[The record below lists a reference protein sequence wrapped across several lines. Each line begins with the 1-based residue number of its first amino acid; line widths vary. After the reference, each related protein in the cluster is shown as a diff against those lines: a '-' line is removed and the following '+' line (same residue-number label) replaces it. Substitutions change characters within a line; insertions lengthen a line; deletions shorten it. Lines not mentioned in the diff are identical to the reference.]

1 MQEKTGLFKLGFVK
15 NLKCDPKGNN
25 CESELSQLLG
35 REIRVGEINT
45 FIESDSCVIEY
56 LDKDMNVTQDKKSS
70 FKLRFKLPWKDVKG
84 NEVYGYF
91 IKCGSIFM
99 GVTWIAGLRNYG
111 YLDPSCWDKLKSI
124 CGIDITEK
132 NIGEYI
138 TSDMEYYNGAGY
150 TTYHGTPVTLEYA
163 KFIKF
168 GTSIPVGNDTL
179 EGWFTKNIRGRFEGI
194 SWGTETEFKSAQK
207 LRERFYMGHMV
218 FDSIDECNTFLDKLR
233 EATIPE
239 PWDYKIKKDDTFK
252 NPILKSYLEYE
263 LDRLF
268 YEHES
273 LRYPNRLIFNED
285 NDKVWFNTN
294 LINKFGRDLTI
305 VGTPI
310 EIFNKT
316 YISDLQIN
324 PSLSDKKDMKFD
336 TSRTPEPPAFF
347 KDLNEILFHCD
358 WEPDLDDM
366 IRLEHIIELRID
378 RFPPEYKGMAKD
390 TIAKLLIDAIAL
402 ARRIAQRNYKF
413 IVPMYYPTDKKIQL
427 LMPIYLGNAY
437 SSNPDI
443 ALVLNPDPKNK
454 VYVLE
459 TILSLDDAYQDAR
472 LIAKPE
478 ESWLHSVTK
487 SMEEKEN
494 SEEEKGK

>member
-1 MQEKTGLFKLGFVK
+1 MEQKYGLLKLGLVT
-15 NLKCDPKGNN
+15 NLKRNENGQNCVSFLSKLIGRDIKLTDINN
-25 CESELSQLLG
+25 F
-35 REIRVGEINT
+35 V
-45 FIESDSCVIEY
+45 ESDDFNLEFIDDDRNITE
-56 LDKDMNVTQDKKSS
+56 KDSS
-70 FKLRFKLPWKDVKG
+70 TGFRFKLPWQDVKG
-84 NEVYGYF
+84 YDVYGYF
-91 IKCGSIFM
+91 KKSGPTFIGVNWISNPGIKK
-99 GVTWIAGLRNYG
+99 YG
-111 YLDPSCWDKLKSI
+111 IIDPTCWEKLKSI
-124 CGIDITEK
+124 CGIEITES
-132 NIGEYI
+132 NILEYI
-138 TSDMEYYNGAGY
+138 TSDIEFYNGAG
-150 TTYHGTPVTLEYA
+150 HPKFSDGTVVTSETG

-168 GTSIPVGNDTL
+168 STRFSMNGEVLI
-179 EGWFTKNIRGRFEGI
+179 GWFTKDIRGRFKGI
-194 SWGTETEFKSAQK
+194 SWGIEDDFRSALK
-207 LRERFYMGHMV
+207 LREQFYVGRMV
-218 FDSIDECNTFLDKLR
+218 FNSIDECNTFLDDLK

-239 PWDYKIKKDDTFK
+239 PWEYKYKKDDTFK

-273 LRYPNRLIFNED
+273 LKYPDRLIFNED
-285 NDKVWFNTN
+285 KNKVWFNTN

-310 EIFNKT
+310 EILNKT
-316 YISDLQIN
+316 YISELQIN
-324 PSLSDKKDMKFD
+324 PSLKDKKDMKFD
-336 TSRTPEPPAFF
+336 TSKTPEPPAFF

-366 IRLEHIIELRID
+366 KSLEHIIELRID
-378 RFPPEYKGMAKD
+378 RFPPSYRVLAKD

-413 IVPMYYPTDKKIQL
+413 IVPMYYPTQKRIQL

-443 ALVLNPDPKNK
+443 ALVLTPDPVNK
-454 VYVLE
+454 MYALE

-487 SMEEKEN
+487 SMEEKE
-494 SEEEKGK
+494 K